1 MLQTP
6 QKSIKMTRE
15 SIKSNIHPEVLYVP
29 KQTVYS
35 EDCNIEL
42 SVYEI
47 QALGKEFVIALG
59 KPKYTHSVR
68 GVIFVPIYFVP
79 SDTHS
84 PKIQIGVYEY
94 EKDRALTLLDK
105 DGDLNI
111 HEMVPI
117 FFPWTDSIL
126 STISSKPTEYLTK
139 SAFKSPKDDEEEEG
153 DEETKGSDDSS
164 SSEDEDVLR
173 LSKTKKPA
181 TTVPKKT
188 AVSQKN
194 TIFTVSTLSVPPP
207 VLPLET
213 KEMSQEIKKTYQ
225 AYPQEPWIQ
234 TFMKN
239 PHYQIHKVEDNGDC
253 LFATIRDAFKSI
265 GYDTTVEK
273 LRDILVQEVTPDIFQ
288 ENRKLFLELEGSK
301 KEYDSEIEKIKQ
313 GNTLLKDRFKLSGT
327 KARQSIRDELQKLTE
342 KYQEILENKQ
352 TTETII
358 KETMGDI
365 SKIDT
370 FEKYKQF
377 LMTKSFWADS
387 WAISTLEKV
396 LNIKIIIFSQLYYDE
411 KAMHSVLNCGEV
423 NKALEKQ
430 GKFNPEHYIMV
441 TYDGSH
447 YNLLS
452 YKNKKILSFPE
463 IPYDVKTMIVNKC
476 IERNAGIYY
485 LIEDFRNF
493 KMELGIQ
500 PDVGSPEDEPEDE
513 TELDVSD
520 LYDPT
525 VVFRFFA
532 KSEQSPLPGKGA
544 GESIPADKVIEYK
557 SLKTIPNWR
566 RKLDDTW
573 TDMEHPFMMD
583 GLQYASVEHYYQS
596 SKFRFEHAAPSNLQF
611 AALFA
616 LKSLSKD
623 SNESNESKDSNES
636 SKGSEIS
643 KDVLLA
649 AAAGSKSGK
658 WKSKSK
664 DSDKKYI
671 LLRPK
676 EVAMDPQFYAGR
688 HLQERMRGL
697 HAKFTQIPEFKK
709 ILEMTK
715 RAKLVHYIAKNPPE
729 VDIPLMKTRISI
741 GTIGTYGSSKT
752 SLE

>member
-1 MLQTP
+1 MLQNS

-47 QALGKEFVIALG
+47 QALGKEFIIALG
-59 KPKYTHSVR
+59 KPKYSYSSR

-79 SDTHS
+79 SDIHS
-84 PKIQIGVYEY
+84 PKIQIGIYEY
-94 EKDRALTLLDK
+94 EKDRAISLLDK

-111 HEMVPI
+111 HDLVPI
-117 FFPWTDSIL
+117 FFPWTDDIL

-139 SAFKSPKDDEEEEG
+139 SAFKTPKEDNEEEE
-153 DEETKGSDDSS
+153 TKSTDDTE
-164 SSEDEDVLR
+164 SSEDDDIFH
-173 LSKTKKPA
+173 LSKTKNVSATVSKKPHI
-181 TTVPKKT
+181 
-188 AVSQKN
+188 QKSN
-194 TIFTVSTLSVPPP
+194 IFTVRTLSVPPP
-207 VLPLET
+207 VLPVET
-213 KEMSQEIKKTYQ
+213 KDMSQEIKKSYN

-239 PHYQIHKVEDNGDC
+239 PHYQIHEVENNGDC

-265 GYDTTVEK
+265 GYDTTVDK
-273 LRDILVQEVTPDIFQ
+273 LREILVQEVTPDIFQ
-288 ENRKLFLELEGSK
+288 ENRKLYLDLEGSK
-301 KEYDSEIEKIKQ
+301 KEYDTEIEKIKQ
-313 GNTLLKDRFKLSGT
+313 GNTMLKNRFKLSNT
-327 KARQSIRDELQKLTE
+327 KERQSIREELQNLTQ
-342 KYQEILENKQ
+342 KYAEVLENKQ

-358 KETMGDI
+358 KETMGNI

-377 LMTKSFWADS
+377 LKTTSFWADS

-396 LNIKIIIFSQLYYDE
+396 LNIKIIIFSRLYYEE
-411 KAMHSVLNCGEV
+411 KAMHSVLNCGEI

-513 TELDVSD
+513 TELDASD

-544 GESIPADKVIEYK
+544 GESIPADKVVEYK
-557 SLKTIPNWR
+557 SLKSIPNWR
-566 RKLDDTW
+566 RKLDDSW
-573 TDMEHPFMMD
+573 TDIEHPFMID

-611 AALFA
+611 ATLFA
-616 LKSLSKD
+616 LKP
-623 SNESNESKDSNES
+623 ESKES
-636 SKGSEIS
+636 KESEIAT
-643 KDVLLA
+643 DVLLA
-649 AAAGSKSGK
+649 TAAGSKSGK

-664 DSDKKYI
+664 DSTSTKKDI

-676 EVAMDPQFYAGR
+676 EVVMDPQFYAGR
-688 HLQERMRGL
+688 HIQERMRGL
-697 HAKFTQIPEFKK
+697 HAKFTQIPEYKK
-709 ILEMTK
+709 ILELTK
-715 RAKLVHYIAKNPPE
+715 RAKLVHYIAKQPPE

-741 GTIGTYGSSKT
+741 GTQVPIKPPG
-752 SLE
+752 

>member
-1 MLQTP
+1 MLQSP

-59 KPKYTHSVR
+59 KPKYTHSAR

-84 PKIQIGVYEY
+84 PKLQIGIYEY
-94 EKDRALTLLDK
+94 EKDRAIALLDK

-111 HEMVPI
+111 HELVPI

-139 SAFKSPKDDEEEEG
+139 SAFKSPKEDEEEEG
-153 DEETKGSDDSS
+153 EDETKGSDDSS
-164 SSEDEDVLR
+164 SSEDEDVFR
-173 LSKTKKPA
+173 LSKTSTKNAVA
-181 TTVPKKT
+181 TVAKKT
-188 AVSQKN
+188 NIVQKHN
-194 TIFTVSTLSVPPP
+194 VFTVRTLSVPPP
-207 VLPLET
+207 VLPVET
-213 KEMSQEIKKTYQ
+213 KEMSQEIKKSYH

-253 LFATIRDAFKSI
+253 LFATIRDAFKSM

-273 LRDILVQEVTPDIFQ
+273 LREILVQEVTPDIFQ

-301 KEYDSEIEKIKQ
+301 KEYDTEIEKIKQ
-313 GNTLLKDRFKLSGT
+313 GNTLLKNRFKLSNT
-327 KARQSIRDELQKLTE
+327 KERQSIRDELQNLTQ
-342 KYQEILENKQ
+342 KYTEILENKQ

-358 KETMGDI
+358 KETMGNI

-377 LMTKSFWADS
+377 LKTTSFWADS

-396 LNIKIIIFSQLYYDE
+396 LNIKIIIFSQLYYE
-411 KAMHSVLNCGEV
+411 ENAMHSVLNCGEV

-430 GKFNPEHYIMV
+430 GKFNPEHYVMV

-485 LIEDFRNF
+485 MIEDFRNF
-493 KMELGIQ
+493 KVELGIQ

-573 TDMEHPFMMD
+573 IDVEHPFMID

-616 LKSLSKD
+616 LKSLSK
-623 SNESNESKDSNES
+623 ESKES
-636 SKGSEIS
+636 KESKGSEIS

-664 DSDKKYI
+664 DSDKKDI

-729 VDIPLMKTRISI
+729 VDIPLMKTRI
-741 GTIGTYGSSKT
+741 GTVGSNMGGSAGTWVPTK
-752 SLE
+752 